1 MKKILTVMLLSLSSL
16 VIADSNDYF
25 VGVINPNESGIYIVN
40 LLTGEVKFCQA
51 VSGEDEMVTGCTDWS
66 GNWGLTPNP
75 LQQQLLN
82 QLMNQ

>member
-1 MKKILTVMLLSLSSL
+1 LYQSKL
-16 VIADSNDYF
+16 VIAANEEQYE
-25 VGVINPNESGIYIVN
+25 GVVNPNETGAYIIDQVN
-40 LLTGEVKFCQA
+40 GRVMFCQA